1 MRCRPNPISNLKP
14 AKSLHVR
21 AGAHKLQRRVGAA
34 YAATNQ
40 SLAWTGAEFPAAR
53 VDALDKALSAEL
65 VAIGKLLAEQR
76 TQDIWDELA
85 LQRLAALEKAFGAFK
100 RSALDTLGMRSTGL
114 STASSFIDS
123 MQVTYRKLD
132 EPISALSA
140 SQRESADGRVNAS
153 AAAAVTKGMGIA
165 IGAGVALL
173 LSGLAGWWCSRLIVA
188 PLQAARQ
195 VAAAVAR
202 GDLRLRSTDASRD
215 ETGRMLTA
223 LDQVSAQLGEP
234 VVEVRGAAQQVELAS
249 AEIAQ
254 GNADLSGRTEQQ
266 AARLQESA
274 SSIKQLSAG
283 VRLNAQRAARAG
295 ELGRGF
301 AVVAGEVRPLAQH
314 SDGAAKESCSL
325 ISTSVE
331 TTEAGTAKV
340 QAAGKT
346 MQRIVDGIGRATTVM
361 SEIASACQQQAQEV
375 LQMDSAVAGLDRST
389 QQNAALVEQ
398 ASAATESLKDQSQRL
413 VQWLDRFDTA

>member
-21 AGAHKLQRRVGAA
+21 AGAHKLQRRIGAA

-114 STASSFIDS
+114 STANSFIDS

-188 PLQAARQ
+188 SLQAA
-195 VAAAVAR
+195 
-202 GDLRLRSTDASRD
+202 
-215 ETGRMLTA
+215 
-223 LDQVSAQLGEP
+223 
-234 VVEVRGAAQQVELAS
+234 
-249 AEIAQ
+249 
-254 GNADLSGRTEQQ
+254 
-266 AARLQESA
+266 
-274 SSIKQLSAG
+274 
-283 VRLNAQRAARAG
+283 
-295 ELGRGF
+295 
-301 AVVAGEVRPLAQH
+301 
-314 SDGAAKESCSL
+314 
-325 ISTSVE
+325 
-331 TTEAGTAKV
+331 
-340 QAAGKT
+340 
-346 MQRIVDGIGRATTVM
+346 
-361 SEIASACQQQAQEV
+361 
-375 LQMDSAVAGLDRST
+375 
-389 QQNAALVEQ
+389 
-398 ASAATESLKDQSQRL
+398 
-413 VQWLDRFDTA
+413 